1 MDEPLEIEGLHEA
14 CVELAHVV
22 LASGQPQVSRDILE
36 TLADR
41 FAREAAD
48 FALLVAENKQAGVF
62 SAVVTITSE
71 ALIIPGALAG

>member
-1 MDEPLEIEGLHEA
+1 MARNVPSPSLLLPPRCSRTICAWCNCEIQAEERNYLFQFE
-14 CVELAHVV
+14 CV
-22 LASGQPQVSRDILE
+22 
-36 TLADR
+36 
-41 FAREAAD
+41 D

>member
-1 MDEPLEIEGLHEA
+1 MFQFE
-14 CVELAHVV
+14 CV
-22 LASGQPQVSRDILE
+22 
-36 TLADR
+36 
-41 FAREAAD
+41 D